1 MNKYLILQEREDRW
15 KLLERT
21 HWLLAACKYIFFG
34 FTSLCFAAF
43 ITSLMFDSKPSYFLI
58 TVDCFLLAVFWIGGF
73 WWRINAM
80 NLHQLIIYEEVSSF
94 SDLDKLLEV
103 KVRLEERDEFK
114 PKLFKS

>member
-1 MNKYLILQEREDRW
+1 MNKYLILQDREDRW

-21 HWLLAACKYIFFG
+21 HWFIAASKYLFLGLFL
-34 FTSLCFAAF
+34 SLSATVIVRAAF
-43 ITSLMFDSKPSYFLI
+43 NFELSHLI
-58 TVDCFLLAVFWIGGF
+58 IGDCFLLAVFWIGGF
-73 WWRINAM
+73 WWKVDAM